1 MQVCGRLVIAIDGKT
16 VRGAKDKDG
25 KAPHLVAAL
34 AHGIGAVLG
43 QAAVTAKSN
52 EIPAVRD
59 LLKAFT
65 DLAGAVITIDAM
77 HTQNDTA
84 QVITGRRADY
94 VMTVKGNM
102 PTLYRQLKKLP
113 WAAIPAVSSV
123 STNHGRRSRRTI
135 KTALAPAWI
144 GFAGA
149 AQVAQLRRTVTK
161 NGKKTVE
168 VVYLITSDRDASP
181 ETLAAWVRGHWEI
194 ENKLHWVRDVTYQ
207 EDKSLVRTGNAP
219 RVMASLRS
227 LAISLLRL
235 DGHANIAAAN
245 RHHARDPQR
254 TLKLLQT
261 A

>member
-1 MQVCGRLVIAIDGKT
+1 MIAIDGKT
-16 VRGAKDKDG
+16 VRGAKNKEG

-43 QAAVTAKSN
+43 QVAVEEKSN

-59 LLKAFT
+59 LLKAFAS
-65 DLAGAVITIDAM
+65 LAAAVITIDAM

-84 QVITGRRADY
+84 QVILGRGADY

-113 WAAIPAVSSV
+113 WAAVPAVSAV
-123 STNHGRRSRRTI
+123 STDHGRRARRTI
-135 KTALAPAWI
+135 KAALAPAWI
-144 GFAGA
+144 GFDGA

-161 NGKKTVE
+161 KGKKTVE
-168 VVYLITSDRDASP
+168 VVYLITSDRDADP
-181 ETLAAWVRGHWEI
+181 VTLAAWVRSHWEI

-207 EDKSLVRTGNAP
+207 EDKSLVRAGTAP

-235 DGHANIAAAN
+235 DGHTNIAAAN